1 MSIDKQ
7 TVKNLAQLA
16 RIAVSDNQ
24 INQVSEGLESVLQLV
39 NQLQAADT
47 SGLTTDNEQLS
58 QHLRQDRVSETN
70 QRDALQAV
78 APNTEDGLFLVPRVL
93 D

>member
-7 TVKNLAQLA
+7 DIKNLAQLA
-16 RIAVSDNQ
+16 RIAVSEDQ
-24 INQVSEGLESVLQLV
+24 VNQVSEGLESVLQLV
-39 NQLQAADT
+39 DQLQAADT
-47 SGLTTDNEQLS
+47 SGLIANTEQPF
-58 QHLRQDRVSETN
+58 QHLREDQVSETN
-70 QRDALQAV
+70 QREALQAI

>member
-7 TVKNLAQLA
+7 AIKNLAQLA
-16 RIAVSDNQ
+16 RIAVSEDQ
-24 INQVSEGLESVLQLV
+24 VNQVSEGLESVLQLV
-39 NQLQAADT
+39 DQLQAADT
-47 SGLTTDNEQLS
+47 SGLIADTEQAF
-58 QHLRQDRVSETN
+58 QHLREDHVSETN
-70 QRDALQAV
+70 QREALQAI